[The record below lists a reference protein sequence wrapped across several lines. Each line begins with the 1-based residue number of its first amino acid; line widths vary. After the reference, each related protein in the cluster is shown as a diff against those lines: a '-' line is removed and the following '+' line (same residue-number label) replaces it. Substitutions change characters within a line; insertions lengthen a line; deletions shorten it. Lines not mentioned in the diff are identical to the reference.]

1 MYYSNDYAKGNDR
14 KIYEAA
20 LQGAEAVVISHNYDI
35 KDDKEYGVY
44 TMEQGYKICDTID
57 EVKDARRGLGSTFT
71 VEIPV
76 YVQRIAREV
85 EYFEDFQ
92 KRVQKEHPEGNQL

>member
-1 MYYSNDYAKGNDR
+1 MYYSNDYAEGNDR

-20 LQGAEAVVISHNYDI
+20 LQGAEAVVISHDYGI
-35 KDDKEYGVY
+35 KSSEESGAF
-44 TMEQGYKICDTID
+44 TAEQSYEICDTID
-57 EVKDARRGLGSTFT
+57 EVKKARRNMGATFT

-92 KRVQKEHPEGNQL
+92 KRVEKEHPEGNQL